1 MREWLAEAACR
12 LRRDSWA
19 NRLPVQSGMRNTEK
33 EEVSGTAR
41 NTLILEFKASTSCLE
56 QDNPIMPQVTAVHTE
71 REAQLTSE

>member
-1 MREWLAEAACR
+1 
-12 LRRDSWA
+12 
-19 NRLPVQSGMRNTEK
+19 MRNTEK

-71 REAQLTSE
+71 KRGTTHFRINCLRTTRITQTAVRNNIKLRPKPN